1 MKLDR
6 FVRERAPDWKE
17 LEELLTRCRGRARRL
32 RPKEIARLGALYR
45 AITADLAHA
54 RRRWPHDPAVQMLEA
69 LVSRAR
75 IAVYESGSRTRSAR
89 EFIRRGYWRRVRE
102 RWGALAL
109 AATLLFLPML
119 LASIWGVAD
128 PQAAINL
135 VPGEY
140 RGVVEEQSGGQDL
153 ELSSQEA
160 AAFSTFIFTN
170 NIQVTFVSFAGGVIA
185 GFGTAFVLLY
195 NGTFIGAVAGLSIG
209 AGNGLSFLELV
220 VAHGV
225 LELSCIV
232 VAGGAGLSL
241 GSALISPGYR
251 RRIDAVVT
259 EGQDTVAI
267 VIGTAPWLVVAGLVE
282 GFVTPAGYGF
292 ALVLTV
298 GVSLGAVY
306 WALVWLLGSRNA
318 TSELAAS
325 LADTR

>member
-1 MKLDR
+1 
-6 FVRERAPDWKE
+6 
-17 LEELLTRCRGRARRL
+17 
-32 RPKEIARLGALYR
+32 
-45 AITADLAHA
+45 
-54 RRRWPHDPAVQMLEA
+54 WPHDPVVQMLEA

-75 IAVYESGSRTRSAR
+75 IAVYESASRTTSAR
-89 EFIRRGYWRRVRE
+89 EFIRRGYWTRVRE
-102 RWGALAL
+102 RSGALAL
-109 AATLLFLPML
+109 AAVLLFLPL
-119 LASIWGVAD
+119 LVASIWGVVD

-140 RGVVEEQSGGQDL
+140 RGVVEEQPGGQDL
-153 ELSSQEA
+153 ELSPQEA

-170 NIQVTFVSFAGGVIA
+170 NIQVTFVSFAGGVLA
-185 GFGTAFVLLY
+185 GLGTAWILLY

-259 EGQDTVAI
+259 EAHHTVAI
-267 VIGTAPWLVVAGLVE
+267 VVGTAPRLVVAGLVE
-282 GFVTPAGYGF
+282 GFVTPGGYGF
-292 ALVLTV
+292 VVVLTV
-298 GVSLGAVY
+298 GLSLGALY
-306 WALVWLLGSRNA
+306 WALVWLLGTPDPRA
-318 TSELAAS
+318 ELAAS
-325 LADTR
+325 PAGTH